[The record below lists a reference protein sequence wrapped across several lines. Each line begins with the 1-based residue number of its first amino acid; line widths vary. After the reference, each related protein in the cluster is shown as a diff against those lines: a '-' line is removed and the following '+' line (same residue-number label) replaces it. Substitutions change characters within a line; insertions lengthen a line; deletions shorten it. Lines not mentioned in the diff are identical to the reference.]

1 MLSAFTDP
9 DLPPL
14 LSPES
19 QQPGLLSL
27 AGAKFKG
34 MMQDPTKKVGQ
45 ALFLQQLQKM
55 GPGLL
60 SPGLIQKRPQK
71 YDMYGNLLG

>member
-34 MMQDPTKKVGQ
+34 MKSMICM
-45 ALFLQQLQKM
+45 A
-55 GPGLL
+55 
-60 SPGLIQKRPQK
+60 I
-71 YDMYGNLLG
+71 Y